1 MIRGLILAF
10 QFLTRIPLP
19 LSIEFN
25 PSNVRYAISFFG
37 VVGCVLGGIYYFCF
51 SLFHG
56 ADPLIG
62 AAICLLMTL
71 ILTGGLHIDG
81 LSDMADGFFSGRD
94 REKTLEIMK
103 DSRAGAF
110 GVMAIVCILLMKFVF
125 IYRMQE
131 GITLFFMAANAR
143 FSSYLLILFGKPA
156 YEGGLAKL
164 FQETR
169 SASGIAG
176 AFLLYLTGVYVVGV
190 KHFIPLLFSILISG
204 LLLLWSQR
212 KIGGVNGDVNGAC
225 IELSELV
232 TLMTY
237 WGMMLWK

>member
-19 LSIEFN
+19 IAIEFN
-25 PSNVRYAISFFG
+25 NRNVGRAVSFFG
-37 VVGCVLGGIYYFCF
+37 VVGCALGGIYFLCF
-51 SLFHG
+51 FLLHST
-56 ADPLIG
+56 DPLIG

-71 ILTGGLHIDG
+71 FLTGGLHMDG
-81 LSDMADGFFSGRD
+81 LSDMADGFFSGKD
-94 REKTLEIMK
+94 RERILEIMK

-110 GVMAIVCILLMKFVF
+110 GVMAIVCVLMMKFIF
-125 IYRMQE
+125 IYRME
-131 GITLFFMAANAR
+131 EPISLFFMAANAR
-143 FSSYLLILFGKPA
+143 FSVYFLILFGKPA
-156 YEGGLAKL
+156 YGGGLAKL

-169 SASGIAG
+169 SVAGISI
-176 AFLLYLTGVYVVGV
+176 AFAFYLMMVFLIGM
-190 KHFIPLLFSILISG
+190 KHFIPLFFSILLSVLI
-204 LLLLWSQR
+204 LFWSQR

-225 IELSELV
+225 IELSELL

>member
-19 LSIEFN
+19 ISIEFN
-25 PSNVRYAISFFG
+25 HTNIRHAVSFFG
-37 VVGCVLGGIYYFCF
+37 VVGCALGGIYYLCF
-51 SLFHG
+51 SLLYSS
-56 ADPLIG
+56 DPLIG

-71 ILTGGLHIDG
+71 LLTGGLHMDG
-81 LSDMADGFFSGRD
+81 LSDMADGFFSGKD

-110 GVMAIVCILLMKFVF
+110 GVMAIVCVLLMKFLF

-131 GITLFFMAANAR
+131 GVTLFFMAANAR
-143 FSSYLLILFGKPA
+143 FSVYLLILFGKPA
-156 YEGGLAKL
+156 YGGGLAKL

-169 SASGIAG
+169 SVAGVISIFTFYLLMVCWTGIKHLIPLAFS
-176 AFLLYLTGVYVVGV
+176 FLL
-190 KHFIPLLFSILISG
+190 SG
-204 LLLLWSQR
+204 FLLWWSKR

-232 TLMTY
+232 SLMIY